1 MEFCQGLRCSPNQA
15 GPAATILLTPTRH
28 TVMDAPLDTLN
39 ALRISGSLPSMP
51 QVLVQLI
58 DSCHDPDIRLQTIA
72 RIVDKDA
79 AISAKILQ
87 LVNSSAVGAARA
99 FTNLE
104 QAVIHLGV
112 DTVRNLAI
120 SVSVQ
125 QVFRRVESNGLLSI
139 DRFWHH
145 SYLSALLAHKIAVA
159 VDFASPSEAYL
170 AGLLHDIGKLLLW
183 MAFPGRYAPLLLKG
197 VRCHSGRLAFL
208 EEEKLH
214 INHCQAG
221 AWLCEQ
227 WHLPALVADAVRYH
241 HHPVEEVAQ
250 GLPLTRIISLTDL
263 LAHTGA
269 TDPDSVAAAEQYF
282 TLTPPQV
289 DNLCAGVEEQ
299 VERIASELGIRL
311 PRETRT
317 SHDEDSEEG
326 EARRETSLGLIN
338 RVRDLTRLTGVV
350 DSLLAAEDGDQI
362 VRAVEQGLKILC
374 NIDSC
379 LFFLPDGPGPT
390 LRCRVPAGNPLHR
403 DVDGLSLIPGRHADS
418 LIARALRQRQSEHS
432 FTPPAAARPAASLL
446 DAQLRRLFA
455 TEGLAAV
462 PLIHRDEVQG
472 LLLVGLAERALPL
485 LEPMGPLSLLAHQAA
500 VCLHLERLATER
512 AEQLATE
519 RVRAARLVA
528 RKIAHEINNPVAILR
543 NYLRILDRKSGRG
556 EPIGE
561 ELAILDSEMERIG
574 RITLDL
580 EQLALA
586 QVIARPDRSEL
597 HPRLKDILRMFRG
610 ALPEDNSIT
619 LAFQPWPEPLNV
631 RADGDRLRQILL
643 NLLANA
649 LDAVS
654 GGGTITVR
662 TEPGPDTVRV
672 LVEDTGPGIDPA
684 LQAGLFE
691 DGVSGKEGRHG
702 GFGLAI
708 VRSLAEQMGG
718 AVSCGSQ
725 SGRTVFTLVLPS

>member
-227 WHLPALVADAVRYH
+227 WHLPALVADAAGGCARH
-241 HHPVEEVAQ
+241 RRARGARPV
-250 GLPLTRIISLTDL
+250 PL
-263 LAHTGA
+263 A
-269 TDPDSVAAAEQYF
+269 
-282 TLTPPQV
+282 
-289 DNLCAGVEEQ
+289 
-299 VERIASELGIRL
+299 
-311 PRETRT
+311 
-317 SHDEDSEEG
+317 
-326 EARRETSLGLIN
+326 
-338 RVRDLTRLTGVV
+338 
-350 DSLLAAEDGDQI
+350 
-362 VRAVEQGLKILC
+362 
-374 NIDSC
+374 
-379 LFFLPDGPGPT
+379 
-390 LRCRVPAGNPLHR
+390 
-403 DVDGLSLIPGRHADS
+403 PGRA
-418 LIARALRQRQSEHS
+418 
-432 FTPPAAARPAASLL
+432 PAA
-446 DAQLRRLFA
+446 
-455 TEGLAAV
+455 
-462 PLIHRDEVQG
+462 
-472 LLLVGLAERALPL
+472 
-485 LEPMGPLSLLAHQAA
+485 
-500 VCLHLERLATER
+500 
-512 AEQLATE
+512 
-519 RVRAARLVA
+519 
-528 RKIAHEINNPVAILR
+528 
-543 NYLRILDRKSGRG
+543 
-556 EPIGE
+556 
-561 ELAILDSEMERIG
+561 
-574 RITLDL
+574 
-580 EQLALA
+580 
-586 QVIARPDRSEL
+586 
-597 HPRLKDILRMFRG
+597 
-610 ALPEDNSIT
+610 
-619 LAFQPWPEPLNV
+619 
-631 RADGDRLRQILL
+631 
-643 NLLANA
+643 
-649 LDAVS
+649 
-654 GGGTITVR
+654 
-662 TEPGPDTVRV
+662 
-672 LVEDTGPGIDPA
+672 
-684 LQAGLFE
+684 
-691 DGVSGKEGRHG
+691 
-702 GFGLAI
+702 
-708 VRSLAEQMGG
+708 
-718 AVSCGSQ
+718 
-725 SGRTVFTLVLPS
+725 

>member
-1 MEFCQGLRCSPNQA
+1 
-15 GPAATILLTPTRH
+15 
-28 TVMDAPLDTLN
+28 MDAPLDTLN

-145 SYLSALLAHKIAVA
+145 SSLSALLAHKIAVA

-221 AWLCEQ
+221 AWLCEL

-263 LAHTGA
+263 LAHAGA
-269 TDPDSVAAAEQYF
+269 TDPDSLAAAERYF
-282 TLTPPQV
+282 
-289 DNLCAGVEEQ
+289 
-299 VERIASELGIRL
+299 RL
-311 PRETRT
+311 PREART
-317 SHDEDSEEG
+317 SHDQDSEEG
-326 EARRETSLGLIN
+326 EARRETSLGLIS

-350 DSLLAAEDGDQI
+350 DSLLAAEDSDQI

-403 DVDGLSLIPGRHADS
+403 DVHGLTLIPGRHPDS
-418 LIARALRQRQSEHS
+418 LIARALRQRRNEHS
-432 FTPPAAARPAASLL
+432 FTPPAAARPATSLL
-446 DAQLRRLFA
+446 DVQLRRLFA

-472 LLLVGLAERALPL
+472 LLLVGLEERALPL

-500 VCLHLERLATER
+500 VCLHLERIAAER

-580 EQLALA
+580 EQLALT

-597 HPRLKDILRMFRG
+597 HPRLKDILQMFRG
-610 ALPEDNSIT
+610 SLPEDNSIT
-619 LAFQPWPEPLNV
+619 LAFQPWPEPLTV
-631 RADGDRLRQILL
+631 RADADRLRQILL

-672 LVEDTGPGIDPA
+672 VVEDTGPGIDPA

-718 AVSCGSQ
+718 AVRCDSR
-725 SGRTVFTLVLPS
+725 SGRTVFTLTLPS

>member
-1 MEFCQGLRCSPNQA
+1 
-15 GPAATILLTPTRH
+15 
-28 TVMDAPLDTLN
+28 MDAPLDTLN

-58 DSCHDPDIRLQTIA
+58 DSCHDPDVRLQTIA

-125 QVFRRVESNGLLSI
+125 QVFRRVETNGLLSI

-145 SYLSALLAHKIAVA
+145 SYLSALLAHKVAVA
-159 VDFASPSEAYL
+159 TGYPSPSEAYL

-263 LAHTGA
+263 LSHASA
-269 TDPDSVAAAEQYF
+269 ADPDGLAAADLF
-282 TLTPPQV
+282 FDLTPAQV
-289 DNLCAGVEEQ
+289 DNLYAGVDEQ
-299 VERIASELGIRL
+299 VERIAAELGIRV
-311 PRETRT
+311 PREART
-317 SHDEDSEEG
+317 SHDMEAEDE

-350 DSLLAAEDGDQI
+350 DSLLGATDTEQI
-362 VRAVEQGLKILC
+362 VLAVEQGVQILC
-374 NIDSC
+374 NIDTC
-379 LFFLPDGPGPT
+379 LLLLADGAGPS
-390 LRCRVPAGNPLHR
+390 LRCRVSAGNRLHR
-403 DVDGLSLIPGRHADS
+403 ELDGLLFAPARHSDS
-418 LIARALRQRQSEHS
+418 LIARALRQGRSAHS
-432 FTPPAAARPAASLL
+432 FARPPDTRHTTGLL
-446 DAQLRRLFA
+446 DTQLLRLFA
-455 TEGLAAV
+455 SEGLAAL
-462 PLIHRDEVQG
+462 PLVHRGEIHG

-485 LEPMGPLSLLAHQAA
+485 LEPMGPLQLLAGQAA
-500 VCLHLERLATER
+500 VCLHLERMAAER
-512 AEQLATE
+512 AERLAAE
-519 RVRAARLVA
+519 RVRAAKLVA

-556 EPIGE
+556 EPIAE

-586 QVIARPDRSEL
+586 QVIARPDQGEL
-597 HPRLKDILRMFRG
+597 HPRIKDILRMFRG
-610 ALPEDNSIT
+610 SLPEDNSIT
-619 LAFQPWPEPLNV
+619 LSFRPWPEPLSV
-631 RADGDRLRQILL
+631 RADTDRLRQILL

-662 TEPGPDTVRV
+662 TEPGPEMVWVR
-672 LVEDTGPGIDPA
+672 VEDTGPGIDPG

-718 AVSCGSQ
+718 TVGCDSRPG
-725 SGRTVFTLVLPS
+725 GTVFTLTLPV